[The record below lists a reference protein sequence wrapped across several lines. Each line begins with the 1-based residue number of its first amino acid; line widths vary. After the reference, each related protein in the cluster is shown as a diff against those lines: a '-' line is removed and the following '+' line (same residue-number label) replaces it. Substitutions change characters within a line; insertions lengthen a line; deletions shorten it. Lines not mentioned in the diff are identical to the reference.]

1 MRKVVRSCCFA
12 LAASASIAAVR
23 AADLPNAP
31 SNYPALS
38 PGAVDV
44 APSAWSWTGLSVGAG
59 VSAWGGK
66 GVKGG
71 VGGDGYIAYD
81 HAFDNGVIVGVRG
94 SSGYA
99 PFLWATP
106 AGFSQFTGTAY
117 AGGEATVG
125 YRMGQVTPYII
136 AGVDLA
142 RPTFGGFANP
152 FSPLDNVNA
161 VFSGPGAVQAVGT
174 VGMGVTYQ
182 VTPNFSVGVEA
193 RVSKANNA
201 SNGLAPLPY

>member
-1 MRKVVRSCCFA
+1 MTVVLRICPLPA
-12 LAASASIAAVR
+12 AGAVALLLLAAPAS

-31 SNYPALS
+31 STYPALTS
-38 PGAVDV
+38 GPGEATPD
-44 APSAWSWTGLSVGAG
+44 PWSGLYAGAG

-71 VGGDGYIAYD
+71 FGGEGYVGYD
-81 HAFDNGVIVGVRG
+81 HTFDNGVVVGVRA

-106 AGFSQFTGTAY
+106 SGFSQFTGTAY
-117 AGGEATVG
+117 AGGSAIVG
-125 YRMGQVTPYII
+125 YQMGQLTPYVI

-142 RPTFGGFANP
+142 RPTRFGSV
-152 FSPLDNVNA
+152 SPLDNVNA

-174 VGMGVTYQ
+174 VGVGATYRF
-182 VTPNFSVGVEA
+182 NNNLSFGVEA
-193 RVSKANNA
+193 IMNYAPA
-201 SNGLAPLPY
+201 SSPYWFH